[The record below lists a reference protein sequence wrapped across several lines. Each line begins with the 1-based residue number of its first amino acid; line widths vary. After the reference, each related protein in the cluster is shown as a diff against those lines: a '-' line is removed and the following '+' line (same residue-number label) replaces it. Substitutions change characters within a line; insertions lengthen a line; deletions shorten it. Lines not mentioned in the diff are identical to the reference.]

1 MPSTGCIKLV
11 SLYKSKYCWTLSKVR
26 YMESSINLPI
36 RVDIVIYAHQETI
49 SNSATYKYH
58 NLLILLHIISL
69 PQIPWRYSVS
79 GSIQC
84 CSFLWFQTKRHN
96 VSSLQWNNAM
106 LSTRDVQLGNFLSI
120 SISTNS
126 MGLLSISTFIN
137 STQAENYQ
145 YQLNLSCS
153 NQLINSIS
161 TCIP

>member
-36 RVDIVIYAHQETI
+36 RVDIVIPAHQETI

-106 LSTRDVQLGNFLSI
+106 LSTGYYVILFLIQDVLSI
-120 SISTNS
+120 ANS
-126 MGLLSISTFIN
+126 ATICHTVKYKESSIN
-137 STQAENYQ
+137 SAGNWKKKHRQKFFVSFE
-145 YQLNLSCS
+145 
-153 NQLINSIS
+153 
-161 TCIP
+161 